1 MPFTWHINNKNE
13 FLPIIMQNTGKVK
26 EFQMELLIFI
36 LPLCIKKEKTP
47 AEAGEYADYYAYV
60 FLLFLLTAKAIA
72 VAAPTNRLMI
82 MTFAFI

>member
-1 MPFTWHINNKNE
+1 
-13 FLPIIMQNTGKVK
+13 MQNTGKVK
-26 EFQMELLIFI
+26 KFQMK
-36 LPLCIKKEKTP
+36 LPISFCDFCAFVQKKEKTP